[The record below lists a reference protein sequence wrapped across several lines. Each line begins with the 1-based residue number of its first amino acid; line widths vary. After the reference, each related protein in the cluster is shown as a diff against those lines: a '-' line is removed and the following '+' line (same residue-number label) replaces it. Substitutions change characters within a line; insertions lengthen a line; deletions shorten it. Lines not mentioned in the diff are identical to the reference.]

1 MFETVAPAADQHEA
15 EAWEP
20 TDGVE
25 RTLYTVLA
33 NLVLGVAVSLMLLG
47 AMVVKGD
54 PIDARHG
61 VLWGIGGFVAASLL
75 PSLGLP
81 PELPGSVAAEIASRQ
96 AWWLATAAA
105 SAVGI
110 GLMVFGR
117 AWPWRIAGLILL
129 VVPHAVGAPEPPT
142 HEAAYPVGLAGEF
155 VIASLVLSFVLWSLS
170 GLVAGWLHQRL
181 ARAG

>member
-1 MFETVAPAADQHEA
+1 
-15 EAWEP
+15 
-20 TDGVE
+20 
-25 RTLYTVLA
+25 
-33 NLVLGVAVSLMLLG
+33 
-47 AMVVKGD
+47 
-54 PIDARHG
+54 
-61 VLWGIGGFVAASLL
+61 VAASLL

-81 PELPGSVAAEIASRQ
+81 PELPGSVAAEIDSRQ

-129 VVPHAVGAPEPPT
+129 VVPHAIGAPEPPT
-142 HEAAYPVGLAGEF
+142 HEAAYPAGLASEF

-181 ARAG
+181 ARAE